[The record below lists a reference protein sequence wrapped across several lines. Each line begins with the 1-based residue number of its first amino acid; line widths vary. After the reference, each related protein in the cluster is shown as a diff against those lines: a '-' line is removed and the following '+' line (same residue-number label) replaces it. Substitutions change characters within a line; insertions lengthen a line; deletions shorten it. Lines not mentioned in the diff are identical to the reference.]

1 MDRPETKAVL
11 PFDAKAVSK
20 FSRFTDKTLEGDFP
34 VVSVMRSFA
43 EANHIS
49 EIYGRATWTYQLS
62 IKYALEISIF
72 HIWGADTSED
82 PTTLAT
88 ISLYS
93 KDWDDD
99 MAVPR
104 ELPRSWDTSFAA
116 QFLKPYYEE
125 EAPEPLSGE
134 EHELNNFLSWVHWIQ
149 KMLDALNPEEAPSEE
164 KHPDEVYPDEPSD

>member
-11 PFDAKAVSK
+11 PFDAKGVSK
-20 FSRFTDKTLEGDFP
+20 FSRFTGKTLEGDFP
-34 VVSVMRSFA
+34 VVFVMKSFA

-62 IKYALEISIF
+62 IKYALEITIF
-72 HIWGADTSED
+72 HVWGTDTSVD

-88 ISLYS
+88 ISMYS

-116 QFLKPYYEE
+116 QFLQPYDKEGV
-125 EAPEPLSGE
+125 PEPLSGE
-134 EHELNNFLSWVHWIQ
+134 EHDLNNFLSWVHWIQ
-149 KMLDALNPEEAPSEE
+149 KTLDALHPEETRPEE
-164 KHPDEVYPDEPSD
+164 VNPDELSD